1 MNYLLESLF
10 VGIYCCLIYLALFYT
25 GLTANV
31 YLMLF
36 IVGFLKHFFGYFFK
50 IHDSYCQ
57 YGCRKYDCSDNNKNA
72 RAKRNDFILTGESIL
87 EGIVFI
93 ILGSF
98 LSFFFK
104 SKLLLYF
111 ILGVC
116 LHIITE
122 KIGLHAYFCK
132 ERCISS

>member
-1 MNYLLESLF
+1 MNYLLESFF
-10 VGIYCCLIYLALFYT
+10 VGIYCCFIYCFTYL
-25 GLTANV
+25 GLSYAGITVNV

-36 IVGFLKHFFGYFFK
+36 SVGFLKHFFGYFLK
-50 IHDSYCQ
+50 IHDYYCQ
-57 YGCRKYDCSDNNKNA
+57 YGCLGNYHKNA
-72 RAKRNDFILTGESIL
+72 HAKRNELMLTGESIL
-87 EGIVFI
+87 EGFAFI

-132 ERCISS
+132 NRCISS

>member
-1 MNYLLESLF
+1 MNYLLESFF
-10 VGIYCCLIYLALFYT
+10 VGIYCCFIYCFTYL
-25 GLTANV
+25 GLSYAGITVNI

-36 IVGFLKHFFGYFFK
+36 SVGFLKHFFGYFFK

-57 YGCRKYDCSDNNKNA
+57 YGCVGNVNKNTH
-72 RAKRNDFILTGESIL
+72 AKRNDVMLTGESIL

-132 ERCISS
+132 NRCISS